1 MKVRTH
7 FHLAKLS
14 LRNLKPF
21 YPKNF
26 SINMFYFGTI
36 LADCCW
42 LAYTN
47 PHFYKKSDKYVEEK
61 LDDLLETKEFNWYNS
76 LQLGIIIHY
85 LCDFCCYSHITD
97 SIGNVNE
104 HMAYERK
111 IQKYLL
117 NNIKNLK
124 TPKRKTNKKTIKELK
139 SRIKSQILK
148 YRKGKHCFIWDIQNC
163 IEMSSDVC
171 EVIFMQFKN
180 RERVKQMVG

>member
-21 YPKNF
+21 YP
-26 SINMFYFGTI
+26 
-36 LADCCW
+36 
-42 LAYTN
+42 TN

-148 YRKGKHCFIWDIQNC
+148 YRKGKHCFRWDIQNC

-180 RERVKQMVG
+180 REGVKQMAG

>member
-14 LRNLKPF
+14 LGNLKQF
-21 YPKNF
+21 YPKKF
-26 SINMFYFGTI
+26 SIKMFYFGTI

-42 LAYTN
+42 LVYTN
-47 PHFYKKSDKYVEEK
+47 PHFYKRSDKYVEEK
-61 LDDLLETKEFNWYNS
+61 LDTLLEKAEFNWYTS
-76 LQLGIIIHY
+76 IQLGIIIHY

-97 SIGNVNE
+97 SIGNVSE
-104 HMAYERK
+104 HMSYERE

-117 NNIKNLK
+117 KNIKTLK
-124 TPKRKTNKKTIKELK
+124 VPKRKKNNKTIKELK

-148 YRKGKHCFIWDIQNC
+148 YRKGKHCFKWDIQNC

-180 RERVKQMVG
+180 KERCNQVVG

>member
-61 LDDLLETKEFNWYNS
+61 LDDLLETK
-76 LQLGIIIHY
+76 
-85 LCDFCCYSHITD
+85 
-97 SIGNVNE
+97 
-104 HMAYERK
+104 
-111 IQKYLL
+111 
-117 NNIKNLK
+117 
-124 TPKRKTNKKTIKELK
+124 
-139 SRIKSQILK
+139 
-148 YRKGKHCFIWDIQNC
+148 
-163 IEMSSDVC
+163 
-171 EVIFMQFKN
+171 
-180 RERVKQMVG
+180 

>member
-124 TPKRKTNKKTIKELK
+124 TPKEKQIKKQLK
-139 SRIKSQILK
+139 S
-148 YRKGKHCFIWDIQNC
+148 
-163 IEMSSDVC
+163 
-171 EVIFMQFKN
+171 
-180 RERVKQMVG
+180 